1 MFSNDQNI
9 EYIAQFVEEAKQ
21 WFDLKTK
28 YTRLTLVDKVVRII
42 TSLILVIV
50 ISVILVLSLLFFS
63 LALSNFLGQLL
74 GNLTYG
80 FLCVGA
86 AYLILLII
94 AYNLRHALIERP
106 LVYFLMS
113 ILAEDIDN
121 EENAETKSENDKLA

>member
-63 LALSNFLGQLL
+63 LALSNFIGQLL